1 LRANKEFSGDNKKMS
16 AEQIEDLKQRYAE
29 LKARI
34 ALVRS
39 YL

>member
-1 LRANKEFSGDNKKMS
+1 MS
-16 AEQIEDLKQRYAE
+16 VEQIEDLKQRYAE